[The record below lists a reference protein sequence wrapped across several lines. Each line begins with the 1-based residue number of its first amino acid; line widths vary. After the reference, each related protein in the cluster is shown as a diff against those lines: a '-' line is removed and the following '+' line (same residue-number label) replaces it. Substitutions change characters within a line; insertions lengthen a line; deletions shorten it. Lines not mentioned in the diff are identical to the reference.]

1 MKKEQSSLMNKAK
14 NDLKTIFNERG
25 IDSSMIK
32 NRIPINAILNAL
44 MLEAMNQEACFESKI
59 KYFIDELKATKRIDS
74 KQEEELK
81 SFFLIYEDKTSNQAY
96 SMEDFEFFT
105 RKFFSLY
112 EIPNTEKIK
121 LIYYGI
127 KSNKFDEE
135 TAKDLLKD
143 FDLISYHNEL
153 IIEFE
158 KILK

>member
-14 NDLKTIFNERG
+14 NDLKTILNERG

-32 NRIPINAILNAL
+32 KRIPINAILNAL

-59 KYFIDELKATKRIDS
+59 KYFIDELKTTKRIDS

-81 SFFLIYEDKTSNQAY
+81 SFFLIYEDKISKEAY
-96 SMEDFEFFT
+96 SREDFEFFT
-105 RKFFSLY
+105 RKLFSLY

-143 FDLISYHNEL
+143 FDLVSYHNEL

-158 KILK
+158 KVLK

>member
-44 MLEAMNQEACFESKI
+44 MLEAMNQEACFDFKI
-59 KYFIDELKATKRIDS
+59 KYFIDELRTTKRIDS
-74 KQEEELK
+74 KHEEELK
-81 SFFLIYEDKTSNQAY
+81 SFFLIREDKISKEAY
-96 SMEDFEFFT
+96 TREDFEFFT
-105 RKFFSLY
+105 RKLFSLY
-112 EIPNTEKIK
+112 DIPNTEKIK

-143 FDLISYHNEL
+143 FDLVSYHNEL

>member
-14 NDLKTIFNERG
+14 NDFKTIFNERG

-44 MLEAMNQEACFESKI
+44 MLEAMNQEACFDFKI
-59 KYFIDELKATKRIDS
+59 KYLIDELRTTKRIDS
-74 KQEEELK
+74 KHEEELK
-81 SFFLIYEDKTSNQAY
+81 SFFLIREDKISKEAY
-96 SMEDFEFFT
+96 TREDFEFFT
-105 RKFFSLY
+105 RKLFSLY
-112 EIPNTEKIK
+112 DIPNTEKIK

-127 KSNKFDEE
+127 ESNKFDEE

-143 FDLISYHNEL
+143 FDLVSYHNEL

-158 KILK
+158 KTLK

>member
-44 MLEAMNQEACFESKI
+44 MLEAMNQEACFDFKI
-59 KYFIDELKATKRIDS
+59 KYFIDELRTTKRIDS
-74 KQEEELK
+74 KHEEELK
-81 SFFLIYEDKTSNQAY
+81 SFFLIREGKISKEAY
-96 SMEDFEFFT
+96 TREDFEFFT
-105 RKFFSLY
+105 RKFFSIY
-112 EIPNTEKIK
+112 DIPNTEKIK
-121 LIYYGI
+121 LIYFGI

-143 FDLISYHNEL
+143 FDLVSYHNEL

-158 KILK
+158 KTLK